1 MRAKCICFS
10 RMLLWKIR
18 YDLSL
23 LLWPFQL
30 AGSTSLSWLGW
41 WEISSWV
48 IESSPMGLVG
58 HHYAK
63 GSIGCKWF
71 WVFWS
76 DSWDSQRLSWWFIL
90 AYYAITCFLC
100 ASEIRYL
107 LVIADSYLRTGI
119 LSSAIVMICFG
130 LFGLLL
136 VLLCCTYGV
145 WLLVHSVCSPY
156 VLISFL
162 SSSPFAWLD

>member
-1 MRAKCICFS
+1 
-10 RMLLWKIR
+10 MLQQDVIMEDPVWSFPS
-18 YDLSL
+18 SL
-23 LLWPFQL
+23 TFPTCGFHLTEL
-30 AGSTSLSWLGW
+30 
-41 WEISSWV
+41 I
-48 IESSPMGLVG
+48 GLVRDILL
-58 HHYAK
+58 
-63 GSIGCKWF
+63 SDREFPQWF

-76 DSWDSQRLSWWFIL
+76 DSWDSHRFSWWFIL

-162 SSSPFAWLD
+162 SSSPFALLTKPRLQL